1 MDLFLK
7 TAAIVLVAVV
17 LGLTLAKQEKDLSLL
32 LVMAVC
38 CVALATAL
46 HYLKDIL
53 DFLDKLEKIGHLNSD
68 IISVLLKSVGI
79 GLLAEISATICSDS
93 GNASLGRVLQMLSSL
108 VILWL
113 SLPLFTELIKLAE
126 EILGSI

>member
-7 TAAIVLVAVV
+7 TAAIILLAVV

-32 LVMAVC
+32 MVMTVC
-38 CVALATAL
+38 CVAATTAM
-46 HYLKDIL
+46 HYIKEIL
-53 DFLDKLEKIGHLNSD
+53 TFLEKLADIGHLNSD
-68 IISVLLKSVGI
+68 ILNILLKSVGI
-79 GLLAEISATICSDS
+79 GLLAEISANICSDA
-93 GNASLGRVLQMLSSL
+93 GNATLGRVLQMVSSV

-113 SLPLFTELIKLAE
+113 SLPLFSELIKLAE

>member
-7 TAAIVLVAVV
+7 TAAIILLAVV

-32 LVMAVC
+32 MVMTVC
-38 CVALATAL
+38 CVAATTAM
-46 HYLKDIL
+46 HYLKEIL
-53 DFLDKLEKIGHLNSD
+53 TFLEKLADIGHLNSD
-68 IISVLLKSVGI
+68 ILNILLKSVGI
-79 GLLAEISATICSDS
+79 GLLAEISANICSDA
-93 GNASLGRVLQMLSSL
+93 GNASLGRVLQMVSSV

-113 SLPLFTELIKLAE
+113 SLPLFSELIKLAE